1 MERKEIKRYD
11 FAALCNMLGSNNPD
25 HAMLSDN
32 VAMLMNGKKD
42 KINKVIP
49 YHTPVFLEE
58 ARIGVIR
65 KGECDYIVNLIPH
78 IIKAGTLAF
87 LNRGSI
93 IQIEQVSDDFEMAAI
108 GLSDFL
114 LTSSYSK
121 HQDIPLL
128 NQYSELFVSAEPNE
142 MEVVEHLFKAVWEMI
157 HQKDYSRDS
166 VGNIF
171 IALLHYIN
179 YLNNNQQHIPHS
191 PFKHSREVFTQFIQQ
206 VNMHCHNHRKL
217 SFYANNLCMSERYL
231 STLIKQESGQT
242 AKEWIDKAVVTATQV
257 MLKHTDKT
265 ITEISDEL
273 NFTNPSFFCKY
284 FRRITG
290 LSPQSYRNQ

>member
-78 IIKAGTLAF
+78 KIKAGTLAF

-142 MEVVEHLFKAVWEMI
+142 MEVVEHLFKAVWE
-157 HQKDYSRDS
+157 
-166 VGNIF
+166 
-171 IALLHYIN
+171 
-179 YLNNNQQHIPHS
+179 
-191 PFKHSREVFTQFIQQ
+191 
-206 VNMHCHNHRKL
+206 
-217 SFYANNLCMSERYL
+217 
-231 STLIKQESGQT
+231 
-242 AKEWIDKAVVTATQV
+242 
-257 MLKHTDKT
+257 
-265 ITEISDEL
+265 
-273 NFTNPSFFCKY
+273 
-284 FRRITG
+284 
-290 LSPQSYRNQ
+290 

>member
-1 MERKEIKRYD
+1 MEQKEIKRYD
-11 FAALCNMLGSNNPD
+11 FAALYNMLGTNNPG

-42 KINKVIP
+42 KINKVLP

-58 ARIGVIR
+58 ARIGLIR
-65 KGECDYIVNLIPH
+65 KGECDYIVNLTPH
-78 IIKAGTLAF
+78 KFKAGTLAF

-93 IQIEQVSDDFEMAAI
+93 IQIEQVSDDFEMAGI

-121 HQDIPLL
+121 HQDIPLM
-128 NQYSELFVSAEPNE
+128 NQYSELFVSVEPNE
-142 MEVVEHLFKAVWEMI
+142 MEVVEHLLLAVWEMM

-179 YLNNNQQHIPHS
+179 HLNNNQQHLPH
-191 PFKHSREVFTQFIQQ
+191 PPLRHSREVFTQFIQL
-206 VNMHCHNHRKL
+206 VNQHCHHQRKL
-217 SFYANNLCMSERYL
+217 TFYANNLYISERYL
-231 STLIKQESGQT
+231 STLIKQESGKT
-242 AKEWIDKAVVTATQV
+242 AKEWIDKAVMTDAQV
-257 MLKHTDKT
+257 LLKHTDKT
-265 ITEISDEL
+265 IAEISNEL
-273 NFTNPSFFCKY
+273 NFANPSFFCKF
-284 FRRITG
+284 FRRVTD